1 MMEKVK
7 WIKEYVV
14 ENKKLAC
21 LFIIPIICLSTIV
34 ILNIISFKQEI
45 PLVLQTQDTD
55 IITNR
60 LERIE
65 NQIISINNKI
75 SER

>member
-7 WIKEYVV
+7 WIKEYIM

-21 LFIIPIICLSTIV
+21 LFIIPIVCLLIILT
-34 ILNIISFKQEI
+34 LNIISFRQEI
-45 PLVLQTQDTD
+45 PLILQTQDTD
-55 IITNR
+55 TLTNR

-65 NQIISINNKI
+65 NQIITINNKI
-75 SER
+75 KER

>member
-1 MMEKVK
+1 MVEKVK
-7 WIKEYVV
+7 WIKEYIM

-21 LFIIPIICLSTIV
+21 LFIIPIVCLLIILT
-34 ILNIISFKQEI
+34 LNIISFRQEI
-45 PLVLQTQDTD
+45 PLILQTQDTD
-55 IITNR
+55 TLTNR

>member
-14 ENKKLAC
+14 ENKKLTC

-34 ILNIISFKQEI
+34 ILNIISFRQEI

-55 IITNR
+55 TITNR